1 MLLVPFAT
9 EMAGLIIS
17 AKAPGNKARAGA
29 DFGFSVNRALHTI
42 LQCFAEAGQ
51 QTMDYLLHNT
61 YAIIMM
67 ILIGILIFHAFN
79 KKKAEKEC
87 DKETGMGEMAEVH
100 FGIGTYKHPW
110 LFLLLMICLNAS
122 AHAPAIYAAVEVSGG
137 VGNTNFFVFL
147 FTVTAAVVYFAGW
160 YDGTNGKK
168 HKAGKPFGVIWIIV
182 LIFLCIAGRHSIKA
196 TTDYVCYT
204 YIRSGQAADY
214 RAQTALQYQLLTDE
228 KVADPV
234 VPMINN
240 EQGPLQQMPVT
251 ADPGAWSNR
260 VTAEFYGKESV
271 TGIDRVVWNEKY
283 DNRGEK
289 N

>member
-1 MLLVPFAT
+1 ML
-9 EMAGLIIS
+9 
-17 AKAPGNKARAGA
+17 
-29 DFGFSVNRALHTI
+29 
-42 LQCFAEAGQ
+42 
-51 QTMDYLLHNT
+51 
-61 YAIIMM
+61 
-67 ILIGILIFHAFN
+67 
-79 KKKAEKEC
+79 
-87 DKETGMGEMAEVH
+87 
-100 FGIGTYKHPW
+100 
-110 LFLLLMICLNAS
+110 
-122 AHAPAIYAAVEVSGG
+122 
-137 VGNTNFFVFL
+137 
-147 FTVTAAVVYFAGW
+147 TVL
-160 YDGTNGKK
+160 
-168 HKAGKPFGVIWIIV
+168 
-182 LIFLCIAGRHSIKA
+182 LIFLCIIGRHSIKA